1 MISNEEIH
9 KTIFPPCC
17 LPVRPADGQCEW
29 PLLMILTVHYIQDMR
44 MCDICV
50 LPCLAIK
57 IVSVTGNQ
65 LNCHWQF
72 ISLYAARDLCPS
84 SSAFV
89 LPLSLCLTR
98 PSHSARSHPCI
109 AAYSGV
115 QLANATRSAA
125 AAHDK
130 SLFIICIVI
139 EQFPFLVPWIPP
151 SARKLLPKWQS
162 QQILPRSKLPA
173 YGLVSYEARFIVG
186 VA

>member
-1 MISNEEIH
+1 
-9 KTIFPPCC
+9 
-17 LPVRPADGQCEW
+17 
-29 PLLMILTVHYIQDMR
+29 MR
-44 MCDICV
+44 MCDVCV

-89 LPLSLCLTR
+89 LPLSFCLTP

-173 YGLVSYEARFIVG
+173 YGLVSYEAHFIVG

>member
-1 MISNEEIH
+1 MWMASTHDIDSALHPRYAYVRCMCASMSGYKN
-9 KTIFPPCC
+9 C
-17 LPVRPADGQCEW
+17 LSYRQPTQ
-29 PLLMILTVHYIQDMR
+29 
-44 MCDICV
+44 
-50 LPCLAIK
+50 LPLAIYFALCCQGF
-57 IVSVTGNQ
+57 VPQ
-65 LNCHWQF
+65 LKC
-72 ISLYAARDLCPS
+72 ICSPSL
-84 SSAFV
+84 
-89 LPLSLCLTR
+89 LCLTR

-173 YGLVSYEARFIVG
+173 YGLVSYETHFIVG